1 MKPMD
6 DLSRPMF
13 VETTAAIHRHFG
25 TFEQQEFVIQAMK
38 NRRIITCT
46 FVLFE
51 YKRVVQRPCVELH
64 RLLTRTGDINEAFRL
79 YGQSYSVSQ
88 LSIGY
93 SLFPPILGQATD
105 NIREV
110 LGRLESLIENDL
122 SALFRLDV
130 DEITDATHCAL
141 AYRQPVRYGNTYA
154 SGFLSVSRAA
164 FDCDLPNFIEA
175 NRDAFQAV
183 YDALTEERSQRT
195 RRLRQTLARVLRN
208 PAESRGRN
216 ALILADLVIAV
227 EMPAEALLLTTNRRD
242 FEKICSILGKDIF
255 PHTD

>member
-1 MKPMD
+1 MKPID
-6 DLSRPMF
+6 DLSRPVF

-25 TFEQQEFVIQAMK
+25 TFEQQKFVIQAMK
-38 NRRIITCT
+38 DRRIITCT

-51 YKRVVQRPCVELH
+51 YQRVVQRPCVELH

-105 NIREV
+105 NHKTKSLVTEGNIREV

-130 DEITDATHCAL
+130 DEITDTTHCEL

-154 SGFLSVSRAA
+154 SGFLSVSRAT
-164 FDCDLPNFIEA
+164 FDCDLPNFIES

-183 YDALTEERSQRT
+183 YDALTEERSPGT
-195 RRLRQTLARVLRN
+195 R
-208 PAESRGRN
+208 
-216 ALILADLVIAV
+216 
-227 EMPAEALLLTTNRRD
+227 
-242 FEKICSILGKDIF
+242 
-255 PHTD
+255 